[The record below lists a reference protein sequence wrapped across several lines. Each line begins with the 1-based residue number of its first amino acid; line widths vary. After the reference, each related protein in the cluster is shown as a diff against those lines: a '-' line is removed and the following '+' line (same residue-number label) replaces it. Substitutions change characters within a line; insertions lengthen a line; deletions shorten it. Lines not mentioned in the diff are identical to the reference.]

1 MVAVISVLIIAGS
14 GVIFAQRNGNHH
26 QQRMPNSQPRMHTMQ
41 HGEYRGDRAGN
52 TEIKVGT
59 VVSVDEKSNI
69 LTVKDADGETFKVFV
84 TPIAKLIDVSEM
96 MEKREERRDELQE
109 ARENGERPARDSRPQ
124 NQREVNTIELT
135 DVTIGDWITVHY
147 LDTDTDTLEATRI
160 GVVKN

>member
-59 VVSVDEKSNI
+59 IVSVDAKANM
-69 LTVKDADGETFKVFV
+69 LTVKDADGETFKVFA
-84 TPIAKLIDVSEM
+84 TPIARIIDMTEVL
-96 MEKREERRDELQE
+96 EKREELRAERQADR
-109 ARENGERPARDSRPQ
+109 ANGERPARGEFLENPP
-124 NQREVNTIELT
+124 EAIELA
-135 DVTIGDWITVHY
+135 DIAVGDWITVHY

-160 GVVKN
+160 AVVSQ